1 MTPDRRASPAALRAL
16 ALALAAAPFVLL
28 AFGATAASA
37 ASPRPSKICAAC
49 HGTIQKAWSASV
61 KAKSWT
67 NPVFQAFLADAQA
80 ARGDK
85 VRMVCLS
92 CHAPQAAVAGNLAV
106 DDPVEQEGVTCNFCH
121 NVSAVEVSDRPAS
134 YTHDPSNPNLMRG
147 PYNDSDPGSAH
158 EFEFNATFTKGDF
171 CSACHWAKNEKGV
184 EIEGTYPQW
193 KSSKASAAGKQ
204 CQTCHMPPAPGKASP
219 LSKKQ
224 RDAVYAHS
232 FLGPRVPGGLD
243 SLVTLSAEVAS
254 GKLKLTVLNTRAGH
268 ALPGGA
274 RSMRSITLE
283 VSWLD
288 AAGKELSR
296 ATVDSYGT
304 EFADSTG
311 KSPVPK
317 WLAASVKR
325 ANEIPADTPVVEW
338 ADLVPGAKR
347 AEAILTYQP
356 ILPTYR
362 AALVARQVDLTGRDP
377 VVLARTAVKLP

>member
-1 MTPDRRASPAALRAL
+1 VTSARRSPSPVAFAI
-16 ALALAAAPFVLL
+16 AAASLL
-28 AFGATAASA
+28 LLVSWTSSASA
-37 ASPRPSKICAAC
+37 AYPRPSKICAAC

-80 ARGDK
+80 ARGEK
-85 VRMVCLS
+85 IRMVCLS
-92 CHAPQAAVAGNLAV
+92 CHAPQAAVAGNPAV

-121 NVSAVEVSDRPAS
+121 NVSSVEVSDRPAS

-147 PYNDSDPGSAH
+147 PYTDSDPGSAH
-158 EFEFNATFTKGDF
+158 DFQFNETFTKGDF

-224 RDAVYAHS
+224 RDAVYAHT

-243 SLVTLSAEVAS
+243 SVVTLSGAVSS
-254 GKLKLTVLNTRAGH
+254 GKLKLTIQNVRAGH

-296 ATVDSYGT
+296 TTVDSYGT

-325 ANEIPADTPVVEW
+325 TNEIPADSSVEEW
-338 ADLVPGAKR
+338 ADPVPGAKS

-356 ILPTYR
+356 ILPAYR
-362 AALVARQVDLTGRDP
+362 AALVAKQVDLTGRDP
-377 VVLARTAVKLP
+377 VVLARTTVKLP